1 MKPRLRRCDGQWE
14 CCAGDSTG
22 RGDTPFAAW
31 MSWLT
36 IGMSRYDFEGTT

>member
-1 MKPRLRRCDGQWE
+1 MKPRLRKIDGLWE
-14 CCAGDSTG
+14 CRTADSTG

-36 IGMSRYDFEGTT
+36 IGLSRYDFESTT